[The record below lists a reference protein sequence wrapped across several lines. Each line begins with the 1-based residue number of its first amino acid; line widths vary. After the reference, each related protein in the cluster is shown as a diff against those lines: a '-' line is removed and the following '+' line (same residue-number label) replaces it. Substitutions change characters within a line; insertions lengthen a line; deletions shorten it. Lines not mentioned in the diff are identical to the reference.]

1 MKTKYFLNTTSG
13 VITFEYDGT
22 DTVRVSGG
30 DLDEPTELSRAEAR
44 AMWKTLRRAGG
55 TVVLD
60 PERPIVKA
68 ALPNHV
74 LAAARASLVKHG
86 LIK

>member
-1 MKTKYFLNTTSG
+1 METKYFMNTTAG
-13 VITFEYDGT
+13 VVAFEYNGT

-30 DLDEPTELSRAEAR
+30 DLDEPTNLTRAEAR
-44 AMWKTLRRAGG
+44 AMWKTLRQAGG